1 MVQPPHFCKPQAASN
16 SVTYEPDIHLLS
28 AAQGGDREAMHAL
41 LAPWNDAVFGFL
53 LSLLRHRADAE
64 DAAQET
70 FIRIVRGLPGYEHR
84 GEFRAWVF
92 RIARNQAALTA
103 NRRRR
108 VEGRE
113 CGVEPEALAAF
124 SATAENASGLEQA
137 ERAAEIRRAVA
148 ALPAV
153 EREVVELR
161 LDEDL
166 KFREIAERT
175 GAPLNTVLGRM
186 HNAIRRLRETLQ
198 PLQP

>member
-1 MVQPPHFCKPQAASN
+1 M
-16 SVTYEPDIHLLS
+16 TDEPDIILLR
-28 AAQGGDREAMHAL
+28 AAQGGNRGAMHSL
-41 LAPWNDAVFGFL
+41 LVPWNDAVFGFL

-70 FIRIVRGLPGYEHR
+70 FIRIVRGLPAYEHR
-84 GEFRAWVF
+84 GEFRAWIF

-113 CGVEPEALAAF
+113 CGVEPEALAAL
-124 SATAENASGLEQA
+124 SATEENASPLEQA

-186 HNAIRRLRETLQ
+186 HNAIRRLRESLQ

>member
-1 MVQPPHFCKPQAASN
+1 M
-16 SVTYEPDIHLLS
+16 TDEPDIQLLN
-28 AAQGGDREAMHAL
+28 AAQRGDRDAMHAL
-41 LAPWNDAVFGFL
+41 LKPWNDAIFGFL
-53 LSLLRHRADAE
+53 LNALRHRADAE

-70 FIRIVRGLPGYEHR
+70 FVRIVRGLAGYEHR
-84 GEFRAWVF
+84 GQFRAWIF

-103 NRRRR
+103 NRRQR
-108 VEGRE
+108 VADRERAMEPLVLAEMHTADDEG
-113 CGVEPEALAAF
+113 
-124 SATAENASGLEQA
+124 SALEQA

-148 ALPAV
+148 ELPAA

-186 HNAIRRLRETLQ
+186 RNAVRRLRELIP
-198 PLQP
+198 PL

>member
-1 MVQPPHFCKPQAASN
+1 M
-16 SVTYEPDIHLLS
+16 TEEPDIELLR
-28 AAQGGDREAMHAL
+28 AAQGGDRTAMHAL
-41 LAPWNDAVFGFL
+41 LVPWNDVVFGFL

-108 VEGRE
+108 VAVRE
-113 CGVEPEALAAF
+113 IGTEPEVLALAAEVEH
-124 SATAENASGLEQA
+124 ENGIELA

-166 KFREIAERT
+166 KFREIAERI

-186 HNAIRRLRETLQ
+186 HNAVRRLRETLQ

>member
-1 MVQPPHFCKPQAASN
+1 M
-16 SVTYEPDIHLLS
+16 TEEPDIELLR
-28 AAQGGDREAMHAL
+28 AAQGGDRGAMHTL
-41 LAPWNDAVFGFL
+41 LVPWNDAVFGFL
-53 LSLLRHRADAE
+53 LQSLRHRADAE

-113 CGVEPEALAAF
+113 IGTEPEVLALAA
-124 SATAENASGLEQA
+124 EVEHEDGIELA

-166 KFREIAERT
+166 KFREIAERI

-186 HNAIRRLRETLQ
+186 HNAVRRLRETLQ